1 MCAAEIRKA
10 RAAGMGSLLKIAS
23 VRAPFFP
30 DTAISGRRVARDLTA
45 LIARHG
51 GPAA

>member
-10 RAAGMGSLLKIAS
+10 RAAGMGSRLKIAS
-23 VRAPFFP
+23 VRAPFP